1 MAGKVMKVIGNVFTV
16 IIILI
21 VSMSLFS
28 LIQYRKNPNKP
39 PSVFGYSA
47 MSVLTGSMRP
57 YLEPGDMIID
67 KAIDADEVKVGDV
80 LTYRLG
86 SSIVTHRVTEII
98 AKDGNLLFETRG
110 DANNTDDSRPVTE
123 DQLIGKVI
131 LRVPYGGYVARFIRS
146 PIGLMIFI
154 VIPVA
159 MMLIGEL
166 MKGILSGGKNEKQEN
181 LKSEDSVN
189 ID

>member
-28 LIQYRKNPNKP
+28 LIQYRKNPNRP

-86 SSIVTHRVTEII
+86 SSIVTHRGTEII

-110 DANNTDDSRPVTE
+110 DANGRSAYRQGDTEGPIWGICCKVYQEPDWVDDFYSNSCCDDAHR
-123 DQLIGKVI
+123 
-131 LRVPYGGYVARFIRS
+131 
-146 PIGLMIFI
+146 
-154 VIPVA
+154 
-159 MMLIGEL
+159 
-166 MKGILSGGKNEKQEN
+166 
-181 LKSEDSVN
+181 
-189 ID
+189 